1 MKTLLNKFNRPDSIL
16 VVTSYPSRGNGVS
29 DRTAVAWH
37 SKRILRELAKQGSH
51 IIVLA
56 EKTGNAAFD
65 DVISRD
71 GKNIIV
77 LRTWQK
83 GSITSM
89 AQIAKA
95 ALKFDQV
102 HQVLFQFEF
111 NVFGGIA
118 PVAAVPALLT
128 FLRLIGK
135 TITFELH
142 QVITDI
148 SRISNHINIKNVYAL
163 KGFNIALHLFY
174 KAIGALSKQIVVLET
189 QLKQQLGAY
198 IDAAKINVV
207 PLAVA
212 STKTLTKANARKVL
226 GISKKDFVI
235 VSFGFVNWY
244 KGSDWITKTISR
256 TKSRGIKL
264 LLAGGE
270 SSTLKN
276 KAYYQKFYKDTVRV
290 ATKSNKVIH
299 TDFIPEKYI
308 NRYFAASD
316 VVVFPY
322 RVFMSS
328 SGPLTHALMHQKP
341 VLFSTNLQQ
350 YFQNDDVRVAL
361 QKSDLK
367 YTDIMFDLDSR
378 NFMQKIK
385 LVRKSPESF
394 VEFSRLLGQSRLIS
408 DVAKRYTKILTSTP
422 PTLFP
427 LFKILFTDK

>member
-1 MKTLLNKFNRPDSIL
+1 MKTIINKFNRPDSIL
-16 VVTSYPSRGNGVS
+16 VVTSYPSRGNNVT

-37 SKRILRELAKQGSH
+37 SKRMLRELAKQGNH

-56 EKTGNAAFD
+56 EKTGNAAVD
-65 DVISRD
+65 DGIARD

-77 LRTWQK
+77 LRTWKK
-83 GSITSM
+83 GSIVSM

-102 HQVLFQFEF
+102 HKMLFQFEF
-111 NVFGGIA
+111 NVFGGIV
-118 PVAAVPALLT
+118 PVAGIPMLLS

-142 QVITDI
+142 QVINDI
-148 SRISNHINIKNVYAL
+148 SRISNHINVKNIYTL
-163 KGFNIALHLFY
+163 KGLNIALHLFY
-174 KAIGALSKQIVVLET
+174 KAVGAISKHIVVFES
-189 QLKQQLGAY
+189 QLKQQLSEY
-198 IDAAKINVV
+198 IDPSKINVV
-207 PLAVA
+207 PLAVT
-212 STKTLTKANARKVL
+212 STKTLTKTHARKVL

-256 TKSRGIKL
+256 TKSRNIKL

-270 SSTLKN
+270 SSTLKD
-276 KAYYQKFYKDTVRV
+276 KKYYQKFYKDTIRI
-290 ATKSNKVIH
+290 ATKSNKILH

-341 VLFSTNLQQ
+341 VLFSTNLQH
-350 YFQNDDVRVAL
+350 YFQNDDVRAAL
-361 QKSDLK
+361 QKSGLK
-367 YTDIMFDLDSR
+367 FTDIMFDLDSR
-378 NFMQKIK
+378 HFMNRIK
-385 LVRKSPESF
+385 HVRTNPDQF
-394 VEFSRLLGQSRLIS
+394 AEFSRLLGQSRLIS
-408 DVAKRYTKILTSTP
+408 DVAKRYTRILTSTP

-427 LFKILFTDK
+427 LFKMLFTEK

>member
-1 MKTLLNKFNRPDSIL
+1 MCEFRERFAVVQAVSTNHNKL
-16 VVTSYPSRGNGVS
+16 
-29 DRTAVAWH
+29 
-37 SKRILRELAKQGSH
+37 
-51 IIVLA
+51 
-56 EKTGNAAFD
+56 
-65 DVISRD
+65 
-71 GKNIIV
+71 
-77 LRTWQK
+77 
-83 GSITSM
+83 
-89 AQIAKA
+89 
-95 ALKFDQV
+95 
-102 HQVLFQFEF
+102 
-111 NVFGGIA
+111 
-118 PVAAVPALLT
+118 
-128 FLRLIGK
+128 LRLEERNY
-135 TITFELH
+135 IT
-142 QVITDI
+142 T
-148 SRISNHINIKNVYAL
+148 AL
-163 KGFNIALHLFY
+163 
-174 KAIGALSKQIVVLET
+174 
-189 QLKQQLGAY
+189 
-198 IDAAKINVV
+198 
-207 PLAVA
+207 
-212 STKTLTKANARKVL
+212 
-226 GISKKDFVI
+226 
-235 VSFGFVNWY
+235 FVNWY

-276 KAYYQKFYKDTVRV
+276 KAYYQKFYKDTARV
-290 ATKSNKVIH
+290 AKKSNKVIH

-316 VVVFPY
+316 VVVLTY
-322 RVFMSS
+322 RVLMSS
-328 SGPLTHALMHQKP
+328 SGPLTHALMHQQP

-350 YFQNDDVRVAL
+350 YFQNEDVRVAL

>member
-276 KAYYQKFYKDTVRV
+276 KAYYQKFYKDTARV
-290 ATKSNKVIH
+290 AKKSNKVIH

>member
-37 SKRILRELAKQGSH
+37 SKRTLREIAKQGTH

-56 EKTGNAAFD
+56 EKTGNAAID

-83 GSITSM
+83 GSISSM

-118 PVAAVPALLT
+118 PVAAVPALLA

-142 QVITDI
+142 QVINDI
-148 SRISNHINIKNVYAL
+148 SRISNHINIKNAYAL

-174 KAIGALSKQIVVLET
+174 KAVGALSKQIVVFET
-189 QLKQQLGAY
+189 QLKQQLGEY
-198 IDAAKINVV
+198 IDTAKINVV

-244 KGSDWITKTISR
+244 KGSDWITKTISS
-256 TKSRGIKL
+256 TKLRGVKL
-264 LLAGGE
+264 ILAGGE

-276 KAYYQKFYKDTVRV
+276 KAYYQKFYKDTIRV
-290 ATKSNKVIH
+290 AAKSNKVIH

-367 YTDIMFDLDSR
+367 YTDIIFDLDSR

-385 LVRKSPESF
+385 LVRKSPEAF